1 MHHFGSRTRGCKYLS
16 HRIQPL
22 SDTAILLQPSHW
34 LPAMDSFI
42 FILFI
47 DEACIFAIP
56 RNILFI
62 SFWKSRES
70 FSLGCRPAAG
80 AACWCVHVQSK
91 IIDQSS
97 PCVICIHTTLDGNKI
112 KFFICLPTHTH
123 AVIDPRNA
131 DLNVLIIC
139 VTALEWV
146 CEHYGLYGGCHVTS
160 PLDYYI
166 ARRWHSQDKKQIPST
181 ITFAPLGGG
190 ARTQRSL
197 EHNWSGRQMSV
208 WNKFIQNNREHL
220 CWRAVVTPISG
231 NGDIKWCCNTNNGS
245 RPPWHWAGHG
255 ASSPQQRRLPSPQL
269 QRKLNKQSAFDT
281 MSFKHVGIIDVHNLL

>member
-160 PLDYYI
+160 PLDYYYRKEMTLSRQEADPQYNYI
-166 ARRWHSQDKKQIPST
+166 CTTRRRSPDSKESRAQ
-181 ITFAPLGGG
+181 LV
-190 ARTQRSL
+190 RTSD
-197 EHNWSGRQMSV
+197 V
-208 WNKFIQNNREHL
+208 
-220 CWRAVVTPISG
+220 
-231 NGDIKWCCNTNNGS
+231 
-245 RPPWHWAGHG
+245 
-255 ASSPQQRRLPSPQL
+255 RL
-269 QRKLNKQSAFDT
+269 K
-281 MSFKHVGIIDVHNLL
+281 